1 MSRIVLKAGQVGGLV
16 LGVAEHGF
24 ADEVGEAARLVV
36 GERRRAPHQP
46 QPVRLERAAERGVDV
61 FVGAFGESQPVIEVQ
76 PADRNL
82 IDGRIDLQDDAPFAA
97 EGLEG
102 LRAQVLPA
110 QRGADGQVLHVV
122 PLVGV
127 PVVEDPDELVAAPD
141 AVGLEMRVAESAVVT
156 RAVPAF
162 AVGEGGFV
170 KRPCF
175 GPALVR
181 A

>member
-1 MSRIVLKAGQVGGLV
+1 ML
-16 LGVAEHGF
+16 
-24 ADEVGEAARLVV
+24 
-36 GERRRAPHQP
+36 
-46 QPVRLERAAERGVDV
+46 DV
-61 FVGAFGESQPVIEVQ
+61 TVI
-76 PADRNL
+76 P
-82 IDGRIDLQDDAPFAA
+82 
-97 EGLEG
+97 
-102 LRAQVLPA
+102 
-110 QRGADGQVLHVV
+110 
-122 PLVGV
+122 GV
-127 PVVEDPDELVAAPD
+127 PVEEDADELVAAPD